1 MPVNLW
7 GHYNF
12 KIDIVIHMVILIKA
26 AQLILSLSILV
37 IIHEFGHFIFSKAF
51 KCRVEKFYLFFNP
64 WFSLFKFQRG
74 ETEYGVG
81 WLPLGGYVK
90 ISGMIDESMDKEA
103 MKLPPQPWEFR
114 SKPSWQRLI
123 IMIGGVLFNLI
134 LAIIIYSAVLFVWG
148 DQYLPTKNVK
158 YGIAVSE
165 TGKEMGLRN
174 GDKIISVDGMEIE
187 DFNKIVPVI
196 VLNGAKTIE
205 VLRNDETLSVPVK
218 SEIIPKLL
226 KDKFV
231 ISLRIPFV
239 CKVIGFGKDSP
250 ARDAGFEIGD
260 EILSVNGSGFKFYD
274 EFSDTLTM
282 SKGKTITI
290 LLKRGGAEK
299 STAVKIGSAGVLG
312 IQREYKI
319 DGLFEFK
326 TITYGFFESIP
337 AGISKGY
344 NAVGNYLKQFKLL
357 FAPETKAYES
367 LGGFIAIGNIFP
379 SVWDWESFWNL
390 TAFLSIILAVMNIL
404 PIPAL
409 DGGHVLFLLFEMI
422 TGRKPS
428 DKFLEYAQVVG
439 MVILFSL
446 LLYANG
452 NDFWKW
458 YQGKF

>member
-1 MPVNLW
+1 
-7 GHYNF
+7 
-12 KIDIVIHMVILIKA
+12 MVILIKA

-51 KCRVEKFYLFFNP
+51 NCRVEKFYLFFDP
-64 WFSLFKFQRG
+64 WFSLFKFKRG
-74 ETEYGVG
+74 ETEYGIG

-103 MKLPPQPWEFR
+103 MKLPAEPWEFR
-114 SKPSWQRLI
+114 SKSTWQRLI

-134 LAIIIYSAVLFVWG
+134 LAVILYSAVLYTWG

-165 TGKEMGLRN
+165 TGKEMGFVN
-174 GDKIISVDGMEIE
+174 GDKIISVDGKAIE
-187 DFNKIVPVI
+187 DFNKIVSSI

-205 VLRNDETLSVPVK
+205 VERNEKSVILPVK
-218 SEIIPKLL
+218 AEIIPKIL
-226 KDKFV
+226 KDKYL
-231 ISLRIPFV
+231 IGLRVPFA
-239 CKVIGFGKDSP
+239 CKIIGFAKESP
-250 ARDAGFEIGD
+250 ARDAGLQLGD
-260 EILSVNGSGFKFYD
+260 EVLTINGFGFTFYD
-274 EFSDTLTM
+274 QFSDSLAQ
-282 SKGKTITI
+282 SREKTIQ
-290 LLKRGGAEK
+290 LKIHRQGVEK
-299 STAVKIGSAGVLG
+299 TVAVKIGKIGMLG
-312 IQREYKI
+312 IQRENNLAGI
-319 DGLFEFK
+319 FEFK
-326 TITYGFFESIP
+326 TINYGFFESMP
-337 AGISKGY
+337 AGVIKGY
-344 NAVGNYLKQFKLL
+344 HAVGNYLKQFKLL

-428 DKFLEYAQVVG
+428 DKFLEYAQIVG

-452 NDFWKW
+452 NDFIKW

>member
-1 MPVNLW
+1 
-7 GHYNF
+7 
-12 KIDIVIHMVILIKA
+12 MVFLIKA
-26 AQLILSLSILV
+26 AQLLLSLSILV

-51 KCRVEKFYLFFNP
+51 KCRVEKFYLFFDP
-64 WFSLFKFQRG
+64 WFSLFKFKKG

-90 ISGMIDESMDKEA
+90 ISGMIDESMDKEQ
-103 MKLPPQPWEFR
+103 MKLPAQPWEFR
-114 SKPSWQRLI
+114 AKPSWQRLI

-134 LAIIIYSAVLFVWG
+134 LALVLYSAVLFVWG
-148 DQYLPTKNVK
+148 EQYLPAKNAK

-174 GDKIISVDGMEIE
+174 GDKIISVDGKEVE
-187 DFNKIVPVI
+187 DFYKIVPVI

-205 VLRNDETLSVPVK
+205 VQRNEERVVVPVK
-218 SEIIPKLL
+218 DEIIPKLL
-226 KDKFV
+226 KDRFV
-231 ISLRIPFV
+231 IALRIPYS
-239 CKVIGFGKDSP
+239 CKVNGFGKDSP
-250 ARDAGFEIGD
+250 ARDAGLEIGD
-260 EILSVNGSGFKFYD
+260 EILTVNGGGFQFYD
-274 EFSDTLTM
+274 QFTDTLAM
-282 SKGKTITI
+282 SKGKTIS
-290 LLKRGGAEK
+290 LLIKRGVAEK
-299 STAVKIGSAGVLG
+299 TIPVKIGVSGLLG
-312 IQREYKI
+312 IKPESKI

-326 TITYGFFESIP
+326 TINYGFFESIP

-344 NAVGNYLKQFKLL
+344 FAVGNYLKQFKLL

-409 DGGHVLFLLFEMI
+409 DGGHVLFLLFEII

-428 DKFLEYAQVVG
+428 DKFLEYAQIVG

-452 NDFWKW
+452 NDLWK
-458 YQGKF
+458 YFSGK